1 MSCGVSGFLL
11 TLLLYLFV
19 GFFASP
25 IGRIIEQHAE
35 ATDFAARLRR
45 TGRLNGDGQGD
56 LQGHGGEQRA
66 VLAYQAQ
73 PYAYWR
79 KVLERDDLEFGR
91 FGENFTVDGPAD
103 DEVRIGDRH
112 RIGEAEF
119 EVTQPRVTCYRVG
132 MRLNEPRMA
141 SLSSPT
147 TAPAS
152 TCASS
157 PRAGSGPET
166 GSPGPR
172 PGHTAYRP
180 DRRGAQPRMAT
191 VLPGDE
197 PPTRPAARPTPAAP
211 GWKGFKQL
219 RVTQVVPET
228 PTVPSFLLRPTDSQ
242 ALPLPRPASI

>member
-1 MSCGVSGFLL
+1 M
-11 TLLLYLFV
+11 YLFV

-35 ATDFAARLRR
+35 TTDFAARLRR
-45 TGRLNGDGQGD
+45 TGRLDGDGQGD

-119 EVTQPRVTCYRVG
+119 EVTQPRMTCYRVG

-141 SLSSPT
+141 FLLVAHHRPGFYLRVIAEGQVRACDRITRTRTGRGSLT
-147 TAPAS
+147 VADTDTLLYLPAS
-152 TCASS
+152 GF
-157 PRAGSGPET
+157 R
-166 GSPGPR
+166 
-172 PGHTAYRP
+172 
-180 DRRGAQPRMAT
+180 
-191 VLPGDE
+191 
-197 PPTRPAARPTPAAP
+197 TRPH
-211 GWKGFKQL
+211 W
-219 RVTQVVPET
+219 VP
-228 PTVPSFLLRPTDSQ
+228 PW
-242 ALPLPRPASI
+242 A